1 MSKLRWRSVSK
12 PLTLPLGEQNCEPHH
27 VSFGLGVP
35 QPLAPSALRVAV
47 GWPDPMN
54 HRLQVGASRGLT
66 EHLFRAFPLLD
77 PLGSWGVSRTPVH
90 HWMAPLH
97 GSWFTSAITLK
108 RHCLADQMVSKYP
121 HPLSSVSNCS
131 IFLAT
136 HTTI

>member
-12 PLTLPLGEQNCEPHH
+12 PLVLPLGEQNCEPHH

-35 QPLAPSALRVAV
+35 QSLAPSALRVAV
-47 GWPDPMN
+47 GWLDPMN
-54 HRLQVGASRGLT
+54 HRLQVGASRGSQGT
-66 EHLFRAFPLLD
+66 YFPLQD

-108 RHCLADQMVSKYP
+108 RHCLDDQMVSKYP
-121 HPLSSVSNCS
+121 HPLSSVSNCF

-136 HTTI
+136 PTTI